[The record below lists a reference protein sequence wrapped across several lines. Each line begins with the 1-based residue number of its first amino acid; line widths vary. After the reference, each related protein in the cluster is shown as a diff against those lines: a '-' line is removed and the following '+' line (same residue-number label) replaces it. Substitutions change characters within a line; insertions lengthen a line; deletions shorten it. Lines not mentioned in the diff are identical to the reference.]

1 MSNALAIAA
10 VTNYLRILLHNRLG
24 DDVPGVDVS
33 TRPPDRA
40 RNGDTG
46 EQVNLFLYHTA
57 INAAWRNRDIPWRV
71 RPGEVGH
78 PPLPLNLYYL
88 LTAYS
93 GEDEAGVPQDPNPPQ
108 LLGSYR
114 LLGQAMGIL
123 HDHPLLDPTQINS
136 ALPDAD
142 QDAFP
147 FDQVEKVR
155 ISPQPLNLEEM
166 SKIWSGFQTHYRPSV
181 AYEVS
186 VVLIESQRPRRAAL
200 PVLRRGPEDRGVET
214 VIGPFP
220 ILEEIRRPAGARYGF
235 QLGDTVE
242 LIGRNLAG
250 ENLAVGLTHP
260 LLLPVELSPQP
271 DSTAEKLIVALPDNG
286 TAVNWAAGFYTL
298 TVTSGATG
306 ETARRSNAL
315 PLPLSPQVTDISP
328 NPATPDGSG
337 SVTLTVQCAPRVLP
351 AQRARLLLG
360 EREIPAQ
367 DHPAPT
373 DSLTFTITDAP
384 LGAFVVRLRVDG
396 VDSLPVQ
403 ATPAGLIFD
412 PAQTVTIEA

>member
-10 VTNYLRILLHNRLG
+10 VTNYLRILLHNRLS

-46 EQVNLFLYHTA
+46 EQVNLFLYHTT
-57 INAAWRNRDIPWRV
+57 INTAWRNRDIPWRV
-71 RPGEVGH
+71 RPGEVSH

-88 LTAYS
+88 LTSYF
-93 GEDEAGVPQDPNPPQ
+93 GEDEAGVPQDPNPSQ
-108 LLGSYR
+108 LIGSYR
-114 LLGQAMGIL
+114 LLGQAMAIL
-123 HDHPLLDPTQINS
+123 HDHPLLDPAQINN

-142 QDAFP
+142 RDTFP

-155 ISPQPLNLEEM
+155 ISPQPLNPEEM
-166 SKIWSGFQTHYRPSV
+166 SKIWSGLQTHYRPSA

-214 VIGPFP
+214 VLGSFP
-220 ILEEIRRPAGARYGF
+220 ILEEIRRPPRARYGF

-242 LIGRNLAG
+242 LIGRHLVA
-250 ENLAVGLTHP
+250 EIVAIYLTHP
-260 LLLPVELSPQP
+260 LLSPLELPPQP
-271 DSTAEKLIVALPDNG
+271 DSTADKLLITLSDNG
-286 TAVNWAAGFYTL
+286 TAVNWAAGFYS
-298 TVTSGATG
+298 VVVSSGATG

-315 PLPLSPQVTDISP
+315 PLPLSPQVTDIAP

-337 SVTLTVQCAPRVLP
+337 SVTLTVQCAPPVLP
-351 AQRARLLLG
+351 EQRVRLLLG
-360 EREIPAQ
+360 EREVPAQ
-367 DHPAPT
+367 PHPAPT
-373 DSLTFTITDAP
+373 DSLTFNIADAP
-384 LGAFVVRLRVDG
+384 LGQFVVRLRVDG